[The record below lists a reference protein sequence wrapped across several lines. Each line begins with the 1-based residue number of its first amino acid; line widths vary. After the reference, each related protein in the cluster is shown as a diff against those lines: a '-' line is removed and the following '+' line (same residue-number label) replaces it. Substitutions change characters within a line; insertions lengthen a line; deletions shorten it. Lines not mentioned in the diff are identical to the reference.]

1 MTSII
6 KMHAISG
13 AMDESPPC
21 YILQVDDVRILLDC
35 GWDEKFDQGFIKEI
49 KKYVHTIDAVLL
61 SYPDGSH
68 LGALPYLVGKLGLNC
83 PIYATIPVYKMGQMF
98 MYDMFMSHYNMHDF
112 DLFTLDDVDAAFDK
126 IVQLK
131 YNQSVAMKGKGYGIT
146 ITPLPAGHLIGG
158 TIWKIVKVGE
168 EDIVYATDFNHKKE
182 RHLNGCELEK
192 LQRPSLLITDAYN
205 ARYQQA
211 RRRARDEKFM
221 TNILQTLRNNGNV
234 LVTVDTAGRVLELAH
249 MLDQLWKNKES
260 GLMAYSLAL
269 LNNVSYNVVEF
280 AKSQIEWMS
289 DKLMKSFEGAR
300 NNPFTFKHLRLCHT
314 MADLAKVPSPKVVL
328 ASSPDLES
336 GFSRELFIQWASHA
350 SNSIIITSRSS
361 PGTLARDLIDNGG
374 NGRKIEMDIRRRV
387 ELEGAELEEYMRTEG
402 EKLNRSIKKRDLDE
416 SSSDSDD
423 ELEMNVITGKHD
435 IVVRPEGRSHTGF
448 FKSSKKNYAMF
459 PFHEEK
465 IKYDEYGEIIQP
477 DDYRMVDIGP
487 ETNGGDDNKENGIK
501 TEDIKKEKDDEV
513 TVLDK
518 PTKCVQSRK
527 PIEVNAQVQFIDF
540 EGRSDGESLLKILS
554 QLRPRRVVV
563 VRGSATNTTHIA
575 EHCQQNIGARVFTPN
590 RGEIIDATTETHI
603 YQVRLTEALV
613 SQLEFQ
619 KGKDAEVAWVDAQ
632 IVIRNKRID
641 TVAERE
647 TSGAASNNGTLLSA
661 NPAGPGTG
669 INSGSGAGDTQME
682 VDDVDT
688 IDDKMDKQILTL
700 EPLAQDDLPPH
711 NPVFINELK
720 LIDFKQILMKSNIAS
735 EFSGGVLWCS
745 NGTVAL
751 RRVDTGRVTI
761 EGCISED
768 YYKIRELL
776 YEQYAII

>member
-112 DLFTLDDVDAAFDK
+112 DLFSLDDVDAAFDK

-328 ASSPDLES
+328 ASSSDMES
-336 GFSRELFIQWASHA
+336 GFSRELFIQWAPNA

-402 EKLNRSIKKRDLDE
+402 EKLSRSIKKRDLDE

-423 ELEMNVITGKHD
+423 ELEMNIITGKHD

-448 FKSSKKNYAMF
+448 FKSSKKSYAMF

-465 IKYDEYGEIIQP
+465 IKFDEYGEIIQP
-477 DDYRMVDIGP
+477 DDYRMVDLGP
-487 ETNGGDDNKENGIK
+487 ETNGNDDNKENAGIK
-501 TEDIKKEKDDEV
+501 TEDIKKEKDEEV

-518 PTKCVQSRK
+518 PTKCVQARK

-563 VRGSATNTTHIA
+563 VRGSSTNTTHIA

-641 TVAERE
+641 TVAEKDA
-647 TSGAASNNGTLLSA
+647 T
-661 NPAGPGTG
+661 AGVP
-669 INSGSGAGDTQME
+669 
-682 VDDVDT
+682 
-688 IDDKMDKQILTL
+688 QILTL
-700 EPLAQDDLPPH
+700 EPLSQDDLPPH

-745 NGTVAL
+745 NGTIAL

>member
-6 KMHAISG
+6 KLHAISG

-112 DLFTLDDVDAAFDK
+112 DLFSLDDIDAAFDK

-131 YNQSVAMKGKGYGIT
+131 YNQSVSMKGKGYGIT
-146 ITPLPAGHLIGG
+146 VTPLPAGHLIGG

-269 LNNVSYNVVEF
+269 LNNQSYNVVEF

-328 ASSPDLES
+328 ASSPDMES
-336 GFSRELFIQWASHA
+336 GFSRELFIQWAPNA

-361 PGTLARDLIDNGG
+361 PGTMARDLIENGG

-402 EKLNRSIKKRDLDE
+402 EKLSRSIKKRDLDE
-416 SSSDSDD
+416 SSSDSED
-423 ELEMNVITGKHD
+423 ELEMNIITGKHD

-477 DDYRMVDIGP
+477 EDYRMADLGP
-487 ETNGGDDNKENGIK
+487 ETNGGDDSKENYIK
-501 TEDIKKEKDDEV
+501 TEEIKKEKDDEV
-513 TVLDK
+513 TLLDK

-527 PIEVNAQVQFIDF
+527 PIEINAQVQFIDF

-563 VRGSATNTTHIA
+563 VRGSPANTAHIE

-619 KGKDAEVAWVDAQ
+619 KGKDAEVAWVNAQ

-641 TVAERE
+641 TMAEKDTVA
-647 TSGAASNNGTLLSA
+647 
-661 NPAGPGTG
+661 
-669 INSGSGAGDTQME
+669 I
-682 VDDVDT
+682 
-688 IDDKMDKQILTL
+688 DKQILTL
-700 EPLAQDDLPPH
+700 EPLPPEDLQPH